1 MSDPRDE
8 RPSVIEECFA
18 PLGAEA
24 YAHIR
29 DLADG
34 RGVGFRETEPVI
46 LVSVVKLFIAWEFR
60 RQVEEGRIDPAAPV
74 RVTAS
79 DRLGGTGTAGFR
91 YDSQISAWD
100 LAALMMEVS
109 DSTAADLVTRLIGA
123 AALRGLPGRVG
134 LKHTRLIGSPRTI
147 LEDVARD
154 LDVSDLQ
161 ALAHVLE
168 SGAVSTEE
176 LRATSAWDPMRTN
189 VSTPADLTAF
199 LRHIWNGPT
208 AIAADVRTWMGRQ
221 LTGGRLSR
229 LAPSEVRPFG
239 RSGSLPGWLNE
250 VAVWEWPDGRRHA
263 LAVFARPTRGNFR
276 EVELA
281 MSRAALALTEQLGQ

>member
-1 MSDPRDE
+1 MPIDE
-8 RPSVIEECFA
+8 YFE
-18 PLGAEA
+18 PLGAKA
-24 YAHIR
+24 FAHIR

-34 RGVGFRETEPVI
+34 RGFGVRESESVI

-60 RQVEEGRIDPAAPV
+60 RQVAEGLIDPAAPI
-74 RVTAS
+74 RVTAA
-79 DRLGGTGTAGFR
+79 DRLGGTGTAGFH
-91 YDSQISAWD
+91 YDSQIAVWD

-109 DSTAADLVTRLIGA
+109 DSTAADLVVKHMGA
-123 AALRGLPGRVG
+123 GALRSLPARLG

-154 LDVSDLQ
+154 LGIADLE
-161 ALAHVLE
+161 ALAHVLD
-168 SGAVSTEE
+168 SGAVSTTE
-176 LRATSAWDPMRTN
+176 LRTTSAWDPMRTN
-189 VSTPADLTAF
+189 VSTPSDLTEF
-199 LRHIWNGPT
+199 LRHVWNGP
-208 AIAADVRTWMGRQ
+208 ASIAEDMRTWTGRQ

-229 LAPSEVRPFG
+229 LAPSEVKAFG

-263 LAVFARPTRGNFR
+263 IAVFAQPTRGNYR

-281 MSRAALALTEQLGQ
+281 MSRAALALTEQLSVGQ

>member
-1 MSDPRDE
+1 MDLDRL
-8 RPSVIEECFA
+8 FK
-18 PLGAEA
+18 PLGANVS
-24 YAHIR
+24 AHIR
-29 DLADG
+29 DLDDG
-34 RGVGFRETEPVI
+34 RGLGVREGEPVI

-60 RQVEEGRIDPAAPV
+60 LQVEAGLIDPAAPV
-74 RVTAS
+74 RVTAA

-91 YDSQISAWD
+91 YDSQIAAWD

-109 DSTAADLVTRLIGA
+109 DSTAADLVTRQIGA
-123 AALRGLPGRVG
+123 AALRGLPARLG
-134 LKHTRLIGSPRTI
+134 LKGTRLIGSPRAI
-147 LEDVARD
+147 LEEVSRD
-154 LDVSDLQ
+154 LGINDLE
-161 ALAHVLE
+161 ALAHVLD

-189 VSTPADLTAF
+189 VSTPADLTEF
-199 LRHIWNGPT
+199 LRHVWNGP
-208 AIAADVRTWMGRQ
+208 AAVAADLREWMGRQ

-229 LAPSEVRPFG
+229 LAPSGVKAFG

-263 LAVFARPTRGNFR
+263 IAVFAQPTRGNFR

-281 MSRAALALTEQLGQ
+281 MSRAALALTEELSAGQ

>member
-1 MSDPRDE
+1 MTIDE
-8 RPSVIEECFA
+8 HFG

-29 DLADG
+29 DLSDG
-34 RGVGFRETEPVI
+34 RGLGVRETEPVI

-60 RQVEEGRIDPAAPV
+60 RQVEEGRIDPAAMV
-74 RVTAS
+74 RVTSS

-91 YDSQISAWD
+91 HDSQISVWD

-109 DSTAADLVTRLIGA
+109 DSTAADLVTRRIGA
-123 AALRGLPGRVG
+123 ASLRSLPGRVG
-134 LKHTRLIGSPRTI
+134 LEGTRLIGSPRAI

-154 LDVSDLQ
+154 LDIADLE

-168 SGAVSTEE
+168 SGSVSTEE
-176 LRATSAWDPMRTN
+176 LRATSAWDPRRTN

-199 LRHIWNGPT
+199 LRHVWNGP
-208 AIAADVRTWMGRQ
+208 APIAADVRKWMGRQ
-221 LTGGRLSR
+221 LTGGRLAR
-229 LAPSEVRPFG
+229 LAPSTVKSFG

-263 LAVFARPTRGNFR
+263 IAVFARPTRGNFR

-281 MSRAALALTEQLGQ
+281 MSRAALALTDRLGQ

>member
-1 MSDPRDE
+1 MVQALIDGF
-8 RPSVIEECFA
+8 FA
-18 PLGAEA
+18 PLGATA
-24 YAHIR
+24 QAHIR
-29 DLADG
+29 DLGDG
-34 RGVGFRETEPVI
+34 RGIGVREDEPVV

-60 RQVEEGRIDPAAPV
+60 RQVEEGLVDPAAPV
-74 RVTAS
+74 RTTAA

-91 YDSQISAWD
+91 YDSHISAWD

-109 DSTAADLVTRLIGA
+109 DNSAADLVTARIGA
-123 AALRGLPGRVG
+123 ANLRSLPARLG
-134 LKHTRLIGSPRTI
+134 LKGTRLIGPPRQI

-161 ALAHVLE
+161 ALAHVL
-168 SGAVSTEE
+168 SAGAVTTAE
-176 LRATSAWDPMRTN
+176 LRATSAWDPARTN
-189 VSTPADLTAF
+189 VSTCADLTAF
-199 LRHIWNGPT
+199 MRHVWNGPEP
-208 AIAADVRTWMGRQ
+208 IAADLRTWTGRQ

-229 LAPSEVRPFG
+229 LAPSEVQVFG

-263 LAVFARPTRGNFR
+263 IAVSAQPTERNFR

-281 MSRAALALTEQLGQ
+281 MSRTALALTEAMGR

>member
-1 MSDPRDE
+1 MSDPRDD
-8 RPSVIEECFA
+8 PTSVIDECFA
-18 PLGAEA
+18 PLGAHA

-34 RGVGFRETEPVI
+34 RGLGVRATEPVI

-60 RQVEEGRIDPAAPV
+60 RQVEEGLIDPAAPV
-74 RVTAS
+74 RVTAA

-91 YDSQISAWD
+91 YDSQIAAWD

-109 DSTAADLVTRLIGA
+109 DSTAADLVTGRIGA
-123 AALRGLPGRVG
+123 RSLRGLPARLG
-134 LKHTRLIGSPRTI
+134 LDGTRLIGSPRAI
-147 LEDVARD
+147 LEDVAKD
-154 LDVSDLQ
+154 LGVADLE
-161 ALAHVLE
+161 ALAHVLD
-168 SGAVSTEE
+168 SGSLSTEE

-199 LRHIWNGPT
+199 LRHVWNGPA
-208 AIAADVRTWMGRQ
+208 AIAADMRTWMGRQ
-221 LTGGRLSR
+221 LTGGRLTR
-229 LAPSEVRPFG
+229 LAPSAVKSYG

-281 MSRAALALTEQLGQ
+281 MSRAALALTDLLGQ

>member
-1 MSDPRDE
+1 M
-8 RPSVIEECFA
+8 VIEEHFE
-18 PLGAEA
+18 PLGAQA
-24 YAHIR
+24 SAHIR
-29 DLADG
+29 DLTDG
-34 RGVGFRETEPVI
+34 RGIGVRETEPVI

-60 RQVEEGRIDPAAPV
+60 RQVEEGRIDPAAPI
-74 RVTAS
+74 RVTAA

-91 YDSQISAWD
+91 YDSQIAVGD

-109 DSTAADLVTRLIGA
+109 DSTAADLVVKHMGA
-123 AALRGLPGRVG
+123 GSLRSLPGRLG
-134 LKHTRLIGSPRTI
+134 LKGTRLIGSPRTI

-154 LDVSDLQ
+154 LGIADLE
-161 ALAHVLE
+161 ALAHVLD
-168 SGAVSTEE
+168 SGSVSTTE
-176 LRATSAWDPMRTN
+176 LRTTSAWDPMRTN

-199 LRHIWNGPT
+199 LRHIWNGP
-208 AIAADVRTWMGRQ
+208 APVAADVRTWMGRQ

-229 LAPSEVRPFG
+229 LAPSDVRPFG

-263 LAVFARPTRGNFR
+263 IAVFARPTRGNFR

-281 MSRAALALTEQLGQ
+281 MSRAALALTEALSAGQ

>member
-1 MSDPRDE
+1 MIDE
-8 RPSVIEECFA
+8 FFE
-18 PLGAEA
+18 PLGAQA

-34 RGVGFRETEPVI
+34 RGIGVRETEPVI
-46 LVSVVKLFIAWEFR
+46 IVSVVKLFIAWEFR
-60 RQVEEGRIDPAAPV
+60 RQVEEGRIDPAAPI
-74 RVTAS
+74 RVTAA

-91 YDSQISAWD
+91 YDSQIAVWD

-109 DSTAADLVTRLIGA
+109 DSTAADLVVKHMGA
-123 AALRGLPGRVG
+123 AALRGLPARVG
-134 LKHTRLIGSPRTI
+134 LKGTRLVGSPRTI

-154 LDVSDLQ
+154 LDVSDLE

-176 LRATSAWDPMRTN
+176 LRRTSAWDPMRTN

-199 LRHIWNGPT
+199 LRHVWNGPEPV
-208 AIAADVRTWMGRQ
+208 AADVRRWMGRQ
-221 LTGGRLSR
+221 LTGGRLTR
-229 LAPSEVRPFG
+229 LAPSAVKSYG
-239 RSGSLPGWLNE
+239 RSGSLPGWLSE

-263 LAVFARPTRGNFR
+263 IAVFARPTRGNFR
-276 EVELA
+276 EIELA
-281 MSRAALALTEQLGQ
+281 MSRAALALTERFGAQ

>member
-1 MSDPRDE
+1 MIDE
-8 RPSVIEECFA
+8 FFE
-18 PLGAEA
+18 PLGAQA

-34 RGVGFRETEPVI
+34 RGIGVRETEPVI
-46 LVSVVKLFIAWEFR
+46 IVSVVKLFIAWEFR
-60 RQVEEGRIDPAAPV
+60 RQVEEGRIDPAAPI
-74 RVTAS
+74 RVTAA

-91 YDSQISAWD
+91 YDSRIAVWD

-109 DSTAADLVTRLIGA
+109 DSTAADLVVKHMGA
-123 AALRGLPGRVG
+123 AALRGLPARVG
-134 LKHTRLIGSPRTI
+134 LKGTRLVGSPRTI

-154 LDVSDLQ
+154 LDVSDLE

-176 LRATSAWDPMRTN
+176 LRRTSAWDPMRTN

-199 LRHIWNGPT
+199 LRHVWNGPEPV
-208 AIAADVRTWMGRQ
+208 AADVRRWMGRQ
-221 LTGGRLSR
+221 LTGGRLTR
-229 LAPSEVRPFG
+229 LAPSAVKSYG
-239 RSGSLPGWLNE
+239 RSGSLPGWLSE

-263 LAVFARPTRGNFR
+263 IAVFARPTRGNFR
-276 EVELA
+276 EIELA
-281 MSRAALALTEQLGQ
+281 MSRAALALTERFDAQ